1 MTRLAFRETVNG
13 GGMTHDNKTVDDVHA
28 AVGYQH
34 LSRFWAKVEIL
45 FGLGAAG
52 VGMLLG
58 FWAVRQTVQLAWAGA
73 ALLLF
78 MLGWYLALAGTR
90 THVYRSLSDLTAL
103 LLEEIRRT
111 RAECQP
117 PEPDVNPA
125 GITRDEHSRR

>member
-1 MTRLAFRETVNG
+1 MRPER
-13 GGMTHDNKTVDDVHA
+13 KTLDDVHA
-28 AVGYQH
+28 ALGYQH

-58 FWAVRQTVQLAWAGA
+58 FWAVSRQAVQQSWAGA

-103 LLEEIRRT
+103 LVEEIRRT
-111 RAECQP
+111 RAECRP

-125 GITRDEHSRR
+125 GITRDEHSR